1 LGSAYLDYCVKQGWL
16 VKSGEGDA
24 ATYQVTPE
32 GEKKLANVSI
42 NFDLSS
48 VDKVDKEPRRK
59 YRGNTGGENNLR
71 LFNWSNEN

>member
-1 LGSAYLDYCVKQGWL
+1 MKDTTGDAEKNPLELGSAYLDYCVKQGWL

-59 YRGNTGGENNLR
+59 YRR
-71 LFNWSNEN
+71 RK